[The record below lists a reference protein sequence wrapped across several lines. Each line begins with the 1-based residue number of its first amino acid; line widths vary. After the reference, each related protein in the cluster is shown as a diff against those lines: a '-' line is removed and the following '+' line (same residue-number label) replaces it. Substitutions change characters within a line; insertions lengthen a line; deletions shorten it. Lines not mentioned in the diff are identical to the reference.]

1 MAKNKWT
8 AVEFTPKPN
17 QIGMS
22 HSWSGKA
29 VVDNTITTPEL
40 AHKVHVE
47 GSISS
52 DFEVEA
58 IRCAA

>member
-29 VVDNTITTPEL
+29 VVDI
-40 AHKVHVE
+40 
-47 GSISS
+47 
-52 DFEVEA
+52 
-58 IRCAA
+58 